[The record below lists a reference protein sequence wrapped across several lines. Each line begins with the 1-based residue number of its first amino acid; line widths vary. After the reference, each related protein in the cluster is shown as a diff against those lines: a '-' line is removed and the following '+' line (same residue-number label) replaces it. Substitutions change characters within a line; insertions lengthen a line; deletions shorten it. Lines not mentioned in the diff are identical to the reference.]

1 MAFTDAITGRDVWGS
16 KAIVYGTYVSDG
28 GSTGG
33 DIDTGLHRCEF
44 IKLTP
49 KGSSVVASHPVVD
62 ETLPVAGSAV
72 TIKTTANES
81 GYWYALGDALA

>member
-1 MAFTDAITGRDVWGS
+1 MAFTTTLTDFRNCGDKVVT
-16 KAIVYGTYVSDG
+16 KGTYTSAD

-33 DIDTGLHRCEF
+33 DIDTGLLMCEF

-49 KGSSVVASHPVVD
+49 NAAAVSASASVVN

-72 TIKTTANES
+72 TIVSIANES
-81 GYWYALGDALA
+81 GYWEAVGY